1 MSHAFDGHQFSQLVT
16 RLEQLVTGARDLE
29 RRLVDLVESM
39 EGLPPAPGPPRTA
52 DWLPSVRRL
61 CVDSREQ
68 RLGAEA
74 ILSQLIGDR
83 GSDAGRE
90 ATRGRVLIVD
100 DVEDNREL
108 LAACLQH
115 AGYETVTASN
125 GLEALIVA
133 HFALPSVVVMDI
145 TMPVLDGIDAA
156 RLLKASAVTQHLN
169 VIAHTAKPQFLEGP
183 LQRLFVDVVAK
194 PAMPD
199 VVLASIERFA
209 EPSPRKGT

>member
-29 RRLVDLVESM
+29 RRLLDLVESM
-39 EGLPPAPGPPRTA
+39 EGLPQAPGSPRSA
-52 DWLPSVRRL
+52 AWLPSVRRL

-74 ILSQLIGDR
+74 ILTQLIGDP
-83 GSDAGRE
+83 GSEAGRE
-90 ATRGRVLIVD
+90 AKRRRVLIVD
-100 DVEDNREL
+100 DFEDNREL

-125 GLEALIVA
+125 GLEAIIVA
-133 HFALPSVVVMDI
+133 HYALPSVVLMDI
-145 TMPVLDGIDAA
+145 TMPVLDGIEAA
-156 RLLKASAVTQHLN
+156 RLLKASAATRHLN
-169 VIAHTAKPQFLEGP
+169 VIAHTAKPEFHHGP
-183 LQRLFVDVVAK
+183 LKGLFVDVVAK

-209 EPSPRKGT
+209 EPSPRSGT